1 MTTRQEASK
10 MAHIHNLSRDKKIN
24 GKSLIHA
31 LNQAFKRHGIMWEN
45 PYGQFKGDIVDELF
59 QGLDFSSR
67 EKPMMSVEE
76 FFDIVA
82 EDLQDYVE

>member
-59 QGLDFSSR
+59 QSLDFSSR

>member
-1 MTTRQEASK
+1 MATRQEASK

-31 LNQAFKRHGIMWEN
+31 INQAFKRHGIMWESPHSVFRGN
-45 PYGQFKGDIVDELF
+45 IVDELF
-59 QGLDFSSR
+59 EGLDFSSR
-67 EKPMMSVEE
+67 EKPMMTIEE

>member
-31 LNQAFKRHGIMWEN
+31 LNNAFKRHGILWQEPN
-45 PYGQFKGDIVDELF
+45 SVFKGDIVEELF
-59 QGLDFSSR
+59 SSMDFSSR
-67 EKPMMSVEE
+67 ENPTLSIEE

>member
-31 LNQAFKRHGIMWEN
+31 LNQAFKRHGIMWEK
-45 PYGQFKGDIVDELF
+45 PHSVFRGDIVEELF
-59 QGLDFSSR
+59 QSLDFSSR
-67 EKPMMSVEE
+67 ERPMMSVEE

>member
-31 LNQAFKRHGIMWEN
+31 LNNAFKRHGILWQEPNSVFM
-45 PYGQFKGDIVDELF
+45 GDIVDELF
-59 QGLDFSSR
+59 QSLDFSSR

>member
-1 MTTRQEASK
+1 
-10 MAHIHNLSRDKKIN
+10 
-24 GKSLIHA
+24 LIHA

-82 EDLQDYVE
+82 EDLQDCVERKKVNNLSRS

>member
-1 MTTRQEASK
+1 

-31 LNQAFKRHGIMWEN
+31 LNQAFKRHGILWEN
-45 PYGQFKGDIVDELF
+45 PHSQFKGNIVDELF
-59 QGLDFSSR
+59 QSLDFSSR